1 MGTRRVSA
9 PPVAMDID
17 GDDDDMAGASREH
30 PQPVEHEC
38 GDEEE
43 EEPRGEGGEE
53 GGSIP
58 LKRHRPGKAAKRA
71 RVAKALVAKALRTR

>member
-43 EEPRGEGGEE
+43 
-53 GGSIP
+53 
-58 LKRHRPGKAAKRA
+58 
-71 RVAKALVAKALRTR
+71 VRTPPPPHIREWFKLPSYSANSTDPPIAMS